1 MQSDLNTQVGM
12 FKNIQRALRKIPE
25 EIMIAKHVILGL
37 MSWARNL
44 ETMLLQKNKTTA
56 IYV

>member
-25 EIMIAKHVILGL
+25 EIMIAKYVIWGL
-37 MSWARNL
+37 MS
-44 ETMLLQKNKTTA
+44 
-56 IYV
+56 